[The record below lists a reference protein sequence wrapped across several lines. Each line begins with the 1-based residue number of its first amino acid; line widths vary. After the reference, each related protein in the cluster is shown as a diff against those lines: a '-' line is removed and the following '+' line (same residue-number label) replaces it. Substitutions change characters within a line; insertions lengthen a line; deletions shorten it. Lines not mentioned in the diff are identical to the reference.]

1 MSTLLELAE
10 RVEAARRA
18 SGLTRQAL
26 TEKAGVSRQAVYR
39 LLKGNDVQV
48 STLLAVMDVLQLDLV
63 TVPRALERGLPELRA
78 PADGSS
84 ATHALSAVQQRLAR
98 LREGRQ

>member
-1 MSTLLELAE
+1 MSTPLDIADRL
-10 RVEAARRA
+10 EAARQA

-39 LLKGNDVQV
+39 LLKGQDVQV

-63 TVPRALERGLPELRA
+63 TVPRALERGLPELRTA
-78 PADGSS
+78 AEGNPS
-84 ATHALSAVQQRLAR
+84 HALSAVQQRLAR
-98 LREGRQ
+98 IKGGQR

>member
-10 RVEAARRA
+10 RVEAARRS

-48 STLLAVMDVLQLDLV
+48 STLLAVMEVLQLDLV
-63 TVPRALERGLPELRA
+63 TVPRALERALPELRTA
-78 PADGSS
+78 TDGEP
-84 ATHALSAVQQRLAR
+84 THALSAVQQRLAR
-98 LREGRQ
+98 IKEGRR